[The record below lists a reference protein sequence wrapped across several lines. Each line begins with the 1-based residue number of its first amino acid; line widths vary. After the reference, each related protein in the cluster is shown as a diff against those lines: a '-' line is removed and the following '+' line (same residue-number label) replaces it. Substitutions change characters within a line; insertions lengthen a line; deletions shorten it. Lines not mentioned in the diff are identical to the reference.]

1 MLLIHLKCCTTI
13 TTINFRIFYYPQ
25 KKLPSLPFTPTFP
38 RFLHSPTPESE
49 VAQSCLTL
57 CNPMDCSLPG
67 SSVHGIFQA
76 IILEWVPGCYFLLQG
91 IFLSQGLNPGL
102 LHCRQ
107 TFYHLSYQ
115 GYILYMCYQ
124 YCSRSFY
131 SFIFTYK
138 VLPFI
143 KTTIK
148 SNNKKMET
156 RDF

>member
-25 KKLPSLPFTPTFP
+25 KKLPSLAFTPTFP

-76 IILEWVPGCYFLLQG
+76 RILEWVPGCYFLLQG

-115 GYILYMCYQ
+115 GSPPTPRQQLCVGKSTFCLSRFAKSELLIKMRSTQ
-124 YCSRSFY
+124 YV
-131 SFIFTYK
+131 
-138 VLPFI
+138 VLC
-143 KTTIK
+143 
-148 SNNKKMET
+148 
-156 RDF
+156 D